1 MYRLLLEYIETF
13 NEDFPL
19 SKLGRGYSEYEVCGI
34 ITNCLTLNKSYSDV
48 YEPPKEADATDTT
61 ATTDASG
68 ATETTRA
75 TETTETT
82 ETTDATQESK

>member
-1 MYRLLLEYIETF
+1 MYRLLLEYIEAF

-48 YEPPKEADATDTT
+48 YEPPKEADSTEVT
-61 ATTDASG
+61 G
-68 ATETTRA
+68 A
-75 TETTETT
+75 T

>member
-68 ATETTRA
+68 ATETT
-75 TETTETT
+75 

>member
-48 YEPPKEADATDTT
+48 YEPPKEADATEVTGATDAT

-68 ATETTRA
+68 ATETTDA
-75 TETTETT
+75 PTEK
-82 ETTDATQESK
+82 SK